1 MLQNV
6 LLMGILLIPRRERW
20 KWIWHFDKNNYMQY
34 ENPRNSEENA
44 EWSWM
49 TLTTQALQ
57 RPQLSQQ
64 SEGWEHSHEIVGGG
78 SKSCRHFAGTC
89 ASMHTPCA
97 DGWKQVHSSF
107 LGEKAGEIPLC
118 SLGKNGNIPTDY
130 IYTEINFQT
139 LENGTDASFTPF
151 SLAVFL
157 ITSASA
163 WRQLHT
169 HSKTPCDLV
178 EVPFGDHQS
187 RSKTLCKAFC
197 SYLESSCAAEEEM
210 WDFHSVFY
218 WRKWLT
224 PYALEFTDFIC
235 IVQLCIIFN
244 K

>member
-1 MLQNV
+1 MQTLC
-6 LLMGILLIPRRERW
+6 R
-20 KWIWHFDKNNYMQY
+20 YMCLHAH
-34 ENPRNSEENA
+34 SMC
-44 EWSWM
+44 WWLKTSS
-49 TLTTQALQ
+49 L
-57 RPQLSQQ
+57 QLSGR
-64 SEGWEHSHEIVGGG
+64 EG
-78 SKSCRHFAGTC
+78 RRN
-89 ASMHTPCA
+89 P
-97 DGWKQVHSSF
+97 
-107 LGEKAGEIPLC
+107 
-118 SLGKNGNIPTDY
+118 SLLFRKKKGNIPTDC

-169 HSKTPCDLV
+169 HRKTPCDLV
-178 EVPFGDHQS
+178 EVPFGDQ
-187 RSKTLCKAFC
+187 SKTLCKAFC

-224 PYALEFTDFIC
+224 PYTLEFTDFIC